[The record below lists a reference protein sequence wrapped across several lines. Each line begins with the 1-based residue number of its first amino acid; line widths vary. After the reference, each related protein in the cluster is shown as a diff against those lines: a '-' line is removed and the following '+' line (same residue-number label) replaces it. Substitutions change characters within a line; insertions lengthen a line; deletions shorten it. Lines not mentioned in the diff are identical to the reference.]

1 MIQYYLPFS
10 FLRRERRLSEREL
23 TRASALSRGAVRQ
36 LMSPIE
42 ANPTMSSIDQ
52 LAQLFGRSV
61 DVLLCADEVLSEYSV
76 VAAALAI
83 NRDGFDSWK
92 THLYNFVDEFRR
104 SADARLVALPPPSAT
119 DRKIVALFASTVQM
133 LCKEIGISSPQW
145 AIRSYFL
152 ESPWFVAGMQ
162 SLKASALVESPFPF
176 RLNNIFVHENFLSR
190 A

>member
-10 FLRRERRLSEREL
+10 FLRRRRCLSEREL

-36 LMSPIE
+36 LMCPIE

-61 DVLLCADEVLSEYSV
+61 DVLLCADDVLSEYSV
-76 VAAALAI
+76 VAAAIAI

-104 SADARLVALPPPSAT
+104 SADARLVTLPPPSGT
-119 DRKIVALFASTVQM
+119 DPRIVALFAATART
-133 LCKEIGISSPQW
+133 LCEDIGISTPQW
-145 AIRSYFL
+145 ARRRYFL
-152 ESPWFVAGMQ
+152 DSPWFVAGMK
-162 SLKASALVESPFPF
+162 SLKASALVESPLPF
-176 RLNNIFVHENFLSR
+176 RSNNIFVHQNFLTR
-190 A
+190 V